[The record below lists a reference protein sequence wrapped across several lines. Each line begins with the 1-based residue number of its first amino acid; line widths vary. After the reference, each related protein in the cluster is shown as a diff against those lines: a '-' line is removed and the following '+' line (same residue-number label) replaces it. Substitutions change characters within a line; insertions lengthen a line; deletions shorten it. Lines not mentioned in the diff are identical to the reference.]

1 MVRAQW
7 WCVVAV
13 CAGVVFGQGTSR
25 AHDWP
30 QWRGP
35 NRDGKVVGF
44 TAPKSWPSRLE
55 AKWKVSV
62 GQGDATPAL
71 VGGRLYAFT
80 RQGGEEVLSCL
91 SAADGKVVWQAKYA
105 ARAVT
110 GPAASHPG
118 PRSSPTVAEGKVVTL
133 GVGGVLSCFD
143 AATGKRLWQITEFTE
158 VPAYFTAMSPLVAN
172 GLCVAHLGGRDRG
185 TVLGLDLASGQVK
198 WKWSGDGPAYAS
210 PVLANIEGTAQ
221 VVVQTEKSL
230 VGLALADGKLLWQVP
245 TPVAGRAVNAV
256 TPVVDGSAVI
266 YSGQGRGTHAVRIE
280 KQDGG
285 FAAKPLWSNEEVGG
299 GFTTPVLKDG
309 VLFGI
314 SDRGNL
320 FAMEAQTGKIL
331 WRDSARRDRFGAV
344 VDAGQVLVALEGN
357 GQLTVFAPSRE
368 GFREIARLQVAEG
381 ATYAHPVLDG
391 NRVFIKDRDSLA
403 QFVLPQQ

>member
-1 MVRAQW
+1 MFA
-7 WCVVAV
+7 
-13 CAGVVFGQGTSR
+13 AGIFGHAASQ

-44 TAPKSWPSRLE
+44 AAPKSWPNSLA
-55 AKWKVSV
+55 AKWKVVV

-71 VGGRLYAFT
+71 VGDRLYAFT
-80 RQGGEEVLSCL
+80 RQGGEEVLTCI
-91 SAADGKVVWQAKYA
+91 SADDGKVLWQTKYA

-110 GPAASHPG
+110 GPSSSHPG

-143 AATGKRLWQITEFTE
+143 AATGKRLWQISEFTE
-158 VPAYFTAMSPLVAN
+158 VPAYFTAMSPLVAG
-172 GLCVAHLGGRDRG
+172 GLCVAHLGGRDHG
-185 TVLGLDLASGQVK
+185 TVLAVDLASGEVK

-210 PVLANIEGTAQ
+210 PVLATIEGTPQ
-221 VVVQTEKSL
+221 VVVQTERSL
-230 VGLALADGKLLWQVP
+230 VGLALANGKLLWQVA
-245 TPVAGRAVNAV
+245 TPVTGRAVNAV

-280 KQDGG
+280 KQGAG
-285 FAAKPLWSNEEVGG
+285 FTAKPLWSNEELGS

-314 SDRGNL
+314 SDRGNV
-320 FAMEAQTGKIL
+320 FAMDAQTGKVL
-331 WRDSARRDRFGAV
+331 WRDTARRDRFGAV

-357 GQLTVFAPSRE
+357 GQLTAFAPSRQ
-368 GFREIARLQVAEG
+368 GFQEIARLRVAEA

-391 NRVFIKDRDSLA
+391 NRVFIKDRDTLA
-403 QFVLPQQ
+403 LLVLPQD

>member
-1 MVRAQW
+1 MGRAQW
-7 WCVVAV
+7 WIVVTV
-13 CAGVVFGQGTSR
+13 CGATVLGHPTSR

-44 TAPKSWPSRLE
+44 MGPKSWPNTLG
-55 AKWKVSV
+55 AKWRVTV

-71 VGGRLYAFT
+71 VGDRLYAFT
-80 RQGGEEVLSCL
+80 RQGGDEVLWCL
-91 SAADGKVVWQAKYA
+91 SAEEGKVLWQAKYA
-105 ARAVT
+105 ARGVT
-110 GPAASHPG
+110 GPSSSHPG
-118 PRSSPTVAEGKVVTL
+118 PRSSPTVADGKVVTL

-158 VPAYFTAMSPLVAN
+158 VPPYFTAMSPLVAN
-172 GLCVAHLGGRDRG
+172 GRCVAHLGGRSRG
-185 TVLGLDLASGQVK
+185 TVLAVDLATGKVQ

-210 PVLANIEGTAQ
+210 PVLATIEGTAQ

-230 VGLALADGKLLWQVP
+230 VGLALADGKLLWQVA
-245 TPVAGRAVNAV
+245 TPVLGRAINAV
-256 TPVVDGSAVI
+256 APVVDGAEVI

-280 KQDGG
+280 KRGAG
-285 FAAKPLWSNEEVGG
+285 FAANPLWTNEELGS

-314 SDRGNL
+314 SDRGNV
-320 FAMEAQTGKIL
+320 FAMDAQSGKVL
-331 WRDSARRDRFGAV
+331 WKDTARRDRFGAV

-357 GQLTVFAPSRE
+357 GQLTAFAPSRQ
-368 GFREIARLQVAEG
+368 GFQEIARLRVAEA

-403 QFVLPQQ
+403 LLVLPQQ

>member
-1 MVRAQW
+1 MVRTHW
-7 WCVVAV
+7 WSVVAV
-13 CAGVVFGQGTSR
+13 SVGVVFGQATAR

-44 TAPKSWPSRLE
+44 AAPKSWPSTLGQ
-55 AKWKVSV
+55 KWKVTV

-71 VGGRLYAFT
+71 VGDKLYVFT
-80 RQGGEEVLSCL
+80 RQGGDEVLSCL
-91 SAADGKVVWQAKYA
+91 SAADGKVLWQAKYA

-118 PRSSPTVAEGKVVTL
+118 PRSSPTVAEDKVITL

-143 AATGKRLWQITEFTE
+143 ASTGKRLWQKDEFTE
-158 VPAYFTAMSPLVAN
+158 VPPYFTAMSPLVAN
-172 GLCVAHLGGRDRG
+172 GLCVAHLGGRNRG
-185 TVLGLDLASGQVK
+185 TVLGLMLATGEVK

-210 PVLANIEGTAQ
+210 PVLATIEGTPH
-221 VVVQTEKSL
+221 VVVQTEQSL

-256 TPVVDGSAVI
+256 TPVIDGSVVV
-266 YSGQGRGTHAVRIE
+266 YSGQGRGTHSVRIE
-280 KQDGG
+280 KQGDGLV
-285 FAAKPLWSNEEVGG
+285 AKSLWSNEELGS
-299 GFTTPVLKDG
+299 GFTTPILKDG
-309 VLFGI
+309 VLYGI

-320 FAMEAQTGKIL
+320 FAMDAQSGKVL

-357 GQLTVFAPSRE
+357 GQLTVFAPSRK
-368 GFREIARLQVAEG
+368 GFEEMARLRVAEA
-381 ATYAHPVLDG
+381 ATYAHPVLDD
-391 NRVFIKDRDSLA
+391 NRMFIKDRETLA
-403 QFVLPQQ
+403 LLVLPQD